1 MEARALPRGGG
12 RIKLR
17 QSIAKSSAVSCR
29 SVSHSRS
36 ARGRSIGAARNSG
49 KTRPEER
56 GLSFWDVPLIPR
68 ASEKFVGGAGSS
80 SARASLDHFVGG
92 PAEVAAS
99 QRAISG
105 QVCRRVVVPKNKP
118 DMRTSRDL
126 RAEFLA

>member
-56 GLSFWDVPLIPR
+56 GLSFWDVALIQQ
-68 ASEKFVGGAGSS
+68 ASQKFVGSVGALYFAGA
-80 SARASLDHFVGG
+80 ARGTQVPVHVTVQHRRS
-92 PAEVAAS
+92 VAACNPEV
-99 QRAISG
+99 RH
-105 QVCRRVVVPKNKP
+105 QVQ
-118 DMRTSRDL
+118 
-126 RAEFLA
+126 